1 MTRTLLSA
9 FLAIFAV
16 TTSIDSVE
24 ACPFCRA
31 PSLSLAEQMEQSDVV
46 VRVKWKGGT
55 KPTEESAGETLYE
68 VVDVAKGPSAQVK
81 KGDTIKLVR
90 YRAGKETDQFVL
102 MATIGKSLEWGSPLE
117 VSKMGYDYMVK
128 APKPKVTPTTRLK
141 YFMRYLEHPDIL
153 ISNDAYAEFA
163 AARYQDIVPLKDEM
177 PRDKIRK
184 LVMNSNTPVT
194 RLGFYGLL
202 LGLCGTDADAELM
215 RQKITAPSTD
225 FRLGIDGVMAGY
237 LLLAGDK
244 ALDVIDRTKLLAKHQ
259 VDADGKLLLDK
270 DGKKQPVPFSE
281 TYAAIQALR
290 FMWNYAEDRIPKDR
304 LRKSMR
310 ILLSQPDVT
319 DLVIADL
326 ARWKDWSVVDRLM
339 ELYGDDDYDI
349 PTIKRAIIR
358 FMVFCSKDVPDG
370 KPIPP
375 NAKKAQQY
383 LAQLEMSDPKLV
395 REAKRYLLP

>member
-24 ACPFCRA
+24 ACPFCGA

-68 VVDVAKGPSAQVK
+68 VVDVAKGPSTQVK